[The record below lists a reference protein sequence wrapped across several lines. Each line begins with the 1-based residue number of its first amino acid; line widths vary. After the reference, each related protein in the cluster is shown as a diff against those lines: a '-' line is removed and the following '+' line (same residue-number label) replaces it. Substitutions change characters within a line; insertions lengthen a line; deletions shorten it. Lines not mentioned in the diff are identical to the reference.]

1 MIFQI
6 HWYQQHDPHDHHK
19 CNGLPNNSSWSPN
32 WNNQDEFAGPK
43 ELADYLLKLDK
54 DDEAYNQY
62 FKWKVRRLSILSS
75 TLVFCTEPQGHPI
88 DWLESLCLN
97 HYDVDKRQK
106 ILVSSSVHGIAHL
119 YDQCC
124 FQGTHTHTHD
134 VSRVRGSL
142 STPGSSAEC
151 VLWCITHR
159 FVLINMILV
168 SWFSSSLSWSVG
180 SHHHYLGQLV
190 LLIIILVIIWMILNH
205 ISPTFDT
212 LLTYVSLDQVYKV
225 TGMDVKF
232 SNFHD

>member
-1 MIFQI
+1 MVFQI
-6 HWYQQHDPHDHHK
+6 ILHDHQIETIRTSSLARRNWLTT
-19 CNGLPNNSSWSPN
+19 CSSWTKTMRLTISISSGR
-32 WNNQDEFAGPK
+32 WEDYMYHQDQCFVQ
-43 ELADYLLKLDK
+43 
-54 DDEAYNQY
+54 NS
-62 FKWKVRRLSILSS
+62 W
-75 TLVFCTEPQGHPI
+75 GHCI

-142 STPGSSAEC
+142 STPDSSAEC

-168 SWFSSSLSWSVG
+168 SWFSSSSSRSVG
-180 SHHHYLGQLV
+180 SHHHYLGHH
-190 LLIIILVIIWMILNH
+190 LNDFK
-205 ISPTFDT
+205 S
-212 LLTYVSLDQVYKV
+212 Y
-225 TGMDVKF
+225 F
-232 SNFHD
+232 SFFGHTPHLRVFGPCP